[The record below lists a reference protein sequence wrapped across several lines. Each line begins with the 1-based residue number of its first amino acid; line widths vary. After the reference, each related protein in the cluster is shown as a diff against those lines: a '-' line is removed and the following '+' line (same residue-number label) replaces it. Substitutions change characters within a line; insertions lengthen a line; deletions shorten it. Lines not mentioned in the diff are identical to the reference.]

1 MFQCTRHSGTVQL
14 EVQHDR
20 RSHCWSAVG
29 PFYPL
34 YPLVGSFLPLHP
46 TCSIC
51 IVCTADHSH
60 AFIPV
65 HRHQSIISHWTTT
78 IYVQF
83 VSKVNLNKVVLALQ
97 NDGTTIPQKKPSSD
111 FQSFCLQSI
120 WPEWQYLSD
129 VQKLNESA
137 DSCKYYIDLLTQSGS
152 VEKSTP
158 IGKCRIL

>member
-1 MFQCTRHSGTVQL
+1 MVQCSWMFSSVPVYQAQWHSGTVQL

-34 YPLVGSFLPLHP
+34 YPLVGSFLPSTRP
-46 TCSIC
+46 AIC
-51 IVCTADHSH
+51 IVCIADHSH

-65 HRHQSIISHWTTT
+65 HRHQSIIIHWTTT

-97 NDGTTIPQKKPSSD
+97 NDGTTIPQKKLSSD
-111 FQSFCLQSI
+111 FQSFRSQSI
-120 WPEWQYLSD
+120 WQ
-129 VQKLNESA
+129 
-137 DSCKYYIDLLTQSGS
+137 G
-152 VEKSTP
+152 
-158 IGKCRIL
+158 